1 MERILTKN
9 IDKENSESIAVYEA
23 GGGYQTLRKALGM
36 DPAAVTEE
44 VKNSGLRGRGGAGF
58 PCGLKWTFMPKEV
71 DPKRPHYLAVNADE
85 SEPGTFKDRL
95 LMEKDP
101 HLCIESFV
109 ISAFAMKANTTYI
122 YIRGEYVYATRV
134 LEKAIAEAYAKG
146 YLGQNILDSGF
157 DHDMVVHRGAGA
169 YICGE
174 ETALM
179 TSLEGNRGLPRLKP
193 PFPAQS
199 GLWGCPTTVN
209 NVETL
214 CNVPFI
220 IERGSEWYKGIG
232 SDERNT
238 GPKLYAVSGHVK
250 RPGTYEAPIG
260 IPMMD
265 LLNDLA
271 GGMLHDDRPLKAV
284 IPGGS
289 SVPVLRADE
298 CDVKMDYDSLAAKGS
313 MLGSAAV
320 MVMDSSTDMVRAARN
335 VAYFYRHESCG
346 QCTPCRQGCGW
357 IYRTLGK
364 IENGR
369 GTMDDL
375 QLLLDLADNIQGN
388 TICALGDAAAMPCRA
403 FVQKFRDEFEA
414 RIQNKVAV

>member
-146 YLGQNILDSGF
+146 YLGKNILGTGF

-220 IERGSEWYKGIG
+220 VERGSEWFKGIG

-260 IPMMD
+260 IPLPD

-298 CDVKMDYDSLAAKGS
+298 CDVKMDFDSLAAKGS

-369 GTMDDL
+369 GSMDDL

-414 RIQNKVAV
+414 RIRNKVAV

>member
-9 IDKENSESIAVYEA
+9 VDKENSESIAVYEA
-23 GGGYQTLRKALGM
+23 GGGYQALAKALKM
-36 DPAAVTEE
+36 DPADVTEQ
-44 VKNSGLRGRGGAGF
+44 VKQSGLRGRGGAGF
-58 PCGLKWTFMPKEV
+58 PTGLKWTFMPKEV

-101 HLCIESFV
+101 HLCIESFL
-109 ISAFAMKANTTYI
+109 ISAYAIRAGTTYI
-122 YIRGEYVYATRV
+122 YIRGEYVYPARV
-134 LEKAIAEAYAKG
+134 LERAIAEAYDKG
-146 YLGQNILDSGF
+146 YLGKNVLGSGW
-157 DHDMVVHRGAGA
+157 DHDMVVHMGAGA

-193 PFPAQS
+193 PFPAQA

-220 IERGSEWYKGIG
+220 VERGADWFKSIG

-238 GPKLYAVSGHVK
+238 GPKLYSVSGHVK
-250 RPGTYEAPIG
+250 RPGNYEAPIG
-260 IPMMD
+260 IPFME

-298 CDVKMDYDSLAAKGS
+298 CDVNMDYDALAAKGS

-335 VAYFYRHESCG
+335 VAYFYKHESCG

-369 GTMDDL
+369 GTMEDL
-375 QLLLDLADNIQGN
+375 QILLDLADNIQGN

-403 FVQKFRDEFEA
+403 FVTKFRDEFEA

>member
-9 IDKENSESIAVYEA
+9 IDKDDSESIAVYEA
-23 GGGYQTLRKALGM
+23 GGGYQTLRKALRM
-36 DPAAVTEE
+36 EPAAVTAE
-44 VKNSGLRGRGGAGF
+44 VKSSGLRGRGGAGF

-109 ISAFAMKANTTYI
+109 ISAFAMKAKTTYI

-146 YLGQNILDSGF
+146 YLGKNILGSGF

-169 YICGE
+169 YLCGE

-320 MVMDSSTDMVRAARN
+320 MVMDSSTDMVRVARN

-357 IYRTLGK
+357 IYRTFGK

-403 FVQKFRDEFEA
+403 FVQKFRGEFEA